1 MPKINITSSKGL
13 VQSTGLG
20 FVYGSPATIST
31 AAADAAVAATT
42 LTADPLTIVTVT
54 NDSDDRIYLPDP
66 STLDVGT
73 TIILAHRAAFELSS
87 VGNSISINGTAVT
100 TNVGAFSKEVALGIG
115 ITRCTV
121 SSSSNWIVDAAA
133 APD

>member
-1 MPKINITSSKGL
+1 MFLLIMIPILIIGYLIFYYWKKSILKTIFNHDWFANSLADSWNNTMADEKNPKLFTCGRTCGTS
-13 VQSTGLG
+13 
-20 FVYGSPATIST
+20 
-31 AAADAAVAATT
+31 
-42 LTADPLTIVTVT
+42 
-54 NDSDDRIYLPDP
+54 
-66 STLDVGT
+66 
-73 TIILAHRAAFELSS
+73 FEFSS

>member
-1 MPKINITSSKGL
+1 MPKINITSTKGL

-20 FVYGSPATIST
+20 LVHGSPATIST
-31 AAADAAVAATT
+31 AAVGAAVAATT
-42 LTADPLTIVTVT
+42 LSADPLTIVTVT
-54 NDSDDRIYLPDP
+54 NDADDRIYLPDP

-133 APD
+133 APN

>member
-1 MPKINITSSKGL
+1 MPKINITSTKGL

-20 FVYGSPATIST
+20 LVHGSPATIST
-31 AAADAAVAATT
+31 AAVGAAVAATT
-42 LTADPLTIVTVT
+42 LSADPLTIVTVT
-54 NDSDDRIYLPDP
+54 NDADDRIYLPDP

-121 SSSSNWIVDAAA
+121 SSSSNWIVDAVA
-133 APD
+133 APN

>member
-20 FVYGSPATIST
+20 LVYGSPATIST
-31 AAADAAVAATT
+31 AAAGAATTATT

-54 NDSDDRIYLPDP
+54 NNANDRIYLPDP

-100 TNVGAFSKEVALGIG
+100 TNIGGFSKEVALGIG

>member
-1 MPKINITSSKGL
+1 MPKINITSTNGL
-13 VQSTGLG
+13 VQSTVFGL
-20 FVYGSPATIST
+20 FLGSPATIST
-31 AAADAAVAATT
+31 AAVGAAVAATT
-42 LTADPLTIVTVT
+42 LSADPLTIVTVT
-54 NDSDDRIYLPDP
+54 NDADDRIYLPDP

-133 APD
+133 APN

>member
-13 VQSTGLG
+13 VQSTGRGL
-20 FVYGSPATIST
+20 VHGSPATIST
-31 AAADAAVAATT
+31 AAEGAAVAATT

-54 NDSDDRIYLPDP
+54 NDANDRIYLPDP

-115 ITRCTV
+115 ITRCIV